1 MLQQK
6 LGREMDIHAKNKR
19 ELEEQIGDANKNL
32 GELRKRNM
40 VNTIQQS
47 GSDKGDKGDKNGAEN
62 DVNIDDLL
70 NDLKRD
76 IVRVFNKTL
85 DDKALADTKQAT
97 DMLSV
102 YITLITNF

>member
-1 MLQQK
+1 
-6 LGREMDIHAKNKR
+6 MDIHAKNKR
-19 ELEEQIGDANKNL
+19 ELEEQIGEANKNL

-47 GSDKGDKGDKNGAEN
+47 SDKDKDKSGADN

-102 YITLITNF
+102 NLVCILNY

>member
-1 MLQQK
+1 
-6 LGREMDIHAKNKR
+6 MDIHAKNKR
-19 ELEEQIGDANKNL
+19 LLEEQIGDANKNL
-32 GELRKRNM
+32 SELRKRNM

-47 GSDKGDKGDKNGAEN
+47 SDKDKDKNGADN

-102 YITLITNF
+102 SLINISTFLI